1 MTSLQLK
8 EDGDKKTRREKM
20 ENCVNTNFYWAISHF
35 IVLTCLVSA
44 ANINPDSL
52 NYNITERYSC
62 TDPNWRDSPLELS
75 NSPLEL
81 SNSPLPLRHSR
92 LHPIYISR
100 GQTRITYFSVEKTL
114 KYGQ

>member
-1 MTSLQLK
+1 MTRKCKWVRNILISTEGALGRPITY
-8 EDGDKKTRREKM
+8 DNHPTDRDKA
-20 ENCVNTNFYWAISHF
+20 WQ
-35 IVLTCLVSA
+35 
-44 ANINPDSL
+44 
-52 NYNITERYSC
+52 RYSC